1 MNKEYISYGIIGL
14 VAGLVLGFIVANWA
28 SPAGGGSQPA
38 AAAGNESKEASVN
51 SSNSGQALPPGHP
64 PIDSGQ
70 TIPAPPLPEG
80 SPGASDSTSAS
91 PTAPASGSTSAPAE
105 LPSLDPLPASSKEER
120 AEQKYKNIQL
130 LKGIPS
136 ERLMKVMFAFKSSL
150 GVDCTYC
157 HIKDQFEKDDKPT
170 KQTAR
175 KMIQLVRDTNAKLGT
190 TTRVTCFTCHRGSTR
205 PAS

>member
-1 MNKEYISYGIIGL
+1 MNKEYVSYGLIGI
-14 VAGLVLGFIVANWA
+14 VAGLVLGFIFGNFA
-28 SPAGGGSQPA
+28 SPSGGAAPQ
-38 AAAGNESKEASVN
+38 AAAGNESKAASVN

-64 PIDSGQ
+64 AIDSGQ
-70 TIPAPPLPEG
+70 TIPAPPLP
-80 SPGASDSTSAS
+80 SGATGAPPQAGEST
-91 PTAPASGSTSAPAE
+91 E
-105 LPSLDPLPASSKEER
+105 LPSLDPLASSSKEER

-130 LKGIPS
+130 LRGIPS
-136 ERLMKVMFAFKSSL
+136 ERLTKIMFAFKASL

-175 KMIQLVRDTNAKLGT
+175 KMIQLVRDTNAKLGSM
-190 TTRVTCFTCHRGSTR
+190 TRVTCFTCHRGQTR